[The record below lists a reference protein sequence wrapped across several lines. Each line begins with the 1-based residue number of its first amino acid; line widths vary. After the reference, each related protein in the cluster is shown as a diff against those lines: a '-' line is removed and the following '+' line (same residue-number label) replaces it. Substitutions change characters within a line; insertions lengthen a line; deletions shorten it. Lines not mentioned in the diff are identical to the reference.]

1 VRFRLIPAKIEMRH
15 SNMQGQ
21 RVRSAGA
28 HVKGSYMVLNH
39 FLTAFSVIFLAEL
52 GDKTQLAVITMSAS
66 TRKPLAI
73 FLGGSLA
80 MVLLT
85 GIGAVA
91 GEMVTKFVPEE
102 VLSKAAAILF
112 VLMGIWTWFRG

>member
-1 VRFRLIPAKIEMRH
+1 MAWK
-15 SNMQGQ
+15 Q
-21 RVRSAGA
+21 
-28 HVKGSYMVLNH
+28 

-66 TRKPLAI
+66 TKKPRSI

-85 GIGAVA
+85 GIGALA
-91 GEMVTKFVPEE
+91 GEAVAKYLPEG
-102 VLSKAAAILF
+102 VLSKIAAVLF
-112 VLMGIWTWFRG
+112 VIIGVWTWFKG

>member
-1 VRFRLIPAKIEMRH
+1 MAWK
-15 SNMQGQ
+15 Q
-21 RVRSAGA
+21 
-28 HVKGSYMVLNH
+28 

-66 TRKPLAI
+66 TKKPLSI

-85 GIGAVA
+85 GIGALA
-91 GEMVTKFVPEE
+91 GEAVAKYLPEGI
-102 VLSKAAAILF
+102 LSKIAAVLF
-112 VLMGIWTWFRG
+112 VIIGVWTWFKG